1 MEILKDMPEFKPFE
15 VIVAEEVID
24 SYLLNGTGSGYN
36 ILVAT
41 EDTEITGYVCY
52 GQTPMTDGT
61 WDLYWEAVA
70 LEKQGRGIGTT
81 LIREVETEVKKA
93 GGRLVIIETSST
105 PGYEKTRRFYLKNGY
120 SKVAQIPDFYSP
132 GDDKLIFQKLVK

>member
-1 MEILKDMPEFKPFE
+1 MEILKNTPEFKPFE
-15 VIVAEEVID
+15 VVIAEEVID
-24 SYLLNGTGSGYN
+24 SYLSNSIHSDYF
-36 ILVAT
+36 ILIATDDSEVA
-41 EDTEITGYVCY
+41 GYVCY
-52 GQTPMTDGT
+52 GPTPMTDGT

-81 LIREVETEVKKA
+81 LIREAETKIKKT
-93 GGRLVIIETSST
+93 GGRLVVIETSST
-105 PGYEKTRRFYLKNGY
+105 PVYEKTRRFYLKNGY